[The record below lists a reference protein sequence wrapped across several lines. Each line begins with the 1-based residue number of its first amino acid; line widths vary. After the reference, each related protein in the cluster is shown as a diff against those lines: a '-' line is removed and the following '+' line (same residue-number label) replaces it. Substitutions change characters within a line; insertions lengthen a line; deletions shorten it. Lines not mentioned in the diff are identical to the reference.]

1 MEAFM
6 IGDGALSSPG
16 GWLHEP
22 QVEVSTPWGAVSTRG
37 TTVFV
42 PDLLELSL

>member
-1 MEAFM
+1 M
-6 IGDGALSSPG
+6 IQGWDLILTGWR
-16 GWLHEP
+16 WLHEP